1 MATLKDVAKASGL
14 TVGTVSRVLNN
25 RGYIS
30 DKTREKVYQVMKELN
45 YQPNETARALSKQK
59 SNTIGVILPNIEHPY
74 FAKVLSRL
82 EREAAKQGY
91 RIMLFVSRYKEEREE
106 QCIEMC
112 KSERVTGVVLC
123 SGSFET
129 EKFEDLDF
137 PLITL
142 ERSMDE
148 GTSGIECDNY
158 QGGALATELL
168 IEKGCRKLMF
178 IGVTCSSWRGL
189 RHKNSSFLFIGGV
202 SAGVDIHMPGDLR
215 EVAFRDICK
224 NRNEENVV
232 MVTDNRLFDSLEYY
246 EYVRQA
252 LVDNPDVD
260 GVFASSDVI
269 GAYVLQACAD
279 LGIKVPEQLKIVG
292 FDDVNIAQFT
302 SPGLTTIH
310 QPVEQMAELAVA
322 AIAQIDEGKVVPTK
336 TVFPVTLVER
346 GTT

>member
-30 DKTREKVYQVMKELN
+30 DKTREKVYRVMKELD
-45 YQPNETARALSKQK
+45 YQPNEMARSLSKQK
-59 SNTIGVILPNIEHPY
+59 NNIIGVILPQIEHPY

-91 RIMLFVSRYKEEREE
+91 RIMLFVSRNKEKREE

-112 KSERVTGVVLC
+112 KSGRVAGVVLC

-129 EKFEDLDF
+129 EKFRGLDF

-148 GTSGIECDNY
+148 GTLSIECDNY
-158 QGGALATELL
+158 QGGTMATQHL
-168 IEKGCRKLMF
+168 IDKECHKLMY
-178 IGVTCSSWRGL
+178 
-189 RHKNSSFLFIGGV
+189 IGGM
-202 SAGVDIHMPGDLR
+202 SAGEDVRMPADFR
-215 EVAFRDICK
+215 EVAFRDTCAK
-224 NRNEENVV
+224 TKTENVV
-232 MVTDNRLFDSLEYY
+232 IVTEKQMFDSMEYY
-246 EYVRQA
+246 EFVREK
-252 LVDNPDVD
+252 LIEHPDVD

-269 GAYVLQACAD
+269 GAYVLHACYD
-279 LGIKVPEQLKIVG
+279 LNIEVPGRLKIVG

-310 QPVEQMAELAVA
+310 QPVEQMAEQ
-322 AIAQIDEGKVVPTK
+322 AISAIVQIDAGKVVPTK

>member
-30 DKTREKVYQVMKELN
+30 DKTREKVYQVMKDLN

-82 EREAAKQGY
+82 EREAAKHGY

-106 QCIEMC
+106 QCIERC
-112 KSERVTGVVLC
+112 KSERVAGVILC

-129 EKFEDLDF
+129 EKFKGLDF

-158 QGGALATELL
+158 QGGQLATEHLYG
-168 IEKGCRKLMF
+168 KGCRILA
-178 IGVTCSSWRGL
+178 
-189 RHKNSSFLFIGGV
+189 HIGGTIEV
-202 SAGVDIHMPGDLR
+202 SMPADARRQGFLDTCARYGLQGTVFNTYEAQFQAMEYQEYIVKILR
-215 EVAFRDICK
+215 E
-224 NRNEENVV
+224 NPQ
-232 MVTDNRLFDSLEYY
+232 FD
-246 EYVRQA
+246 
-252 LVDNPDVD
+252 
-260 GVFASSDVI
+260 GIFASSDVI
-269 GAYVLQACAD
+269 AAQVLQACSL
-279 LGIKVPEQLKIVG
+279 LGIRVPQDLKLVG
-292 FDDVNIAQFT
+292 FDDVEVA
-302 SPGLTTIH
+302 SLTTPKITTIR
-310 QPVEQMAELAVA
+310 QPVEEIGKATAGLLFDLIKGKEKPRQLIYEGELIQRESTARCK
-322 AIAQIDEGKVVPTK
+322 Q
-336 TVFPVTLVER
+336 
-346 GTT
+346 